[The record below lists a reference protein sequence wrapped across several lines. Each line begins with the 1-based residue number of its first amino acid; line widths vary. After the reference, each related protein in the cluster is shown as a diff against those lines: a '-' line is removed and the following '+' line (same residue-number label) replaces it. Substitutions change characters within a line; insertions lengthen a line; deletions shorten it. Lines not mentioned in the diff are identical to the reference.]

1 MDREDELPNKHLQE
15 FLDVKLDPD
24 PARRRLDYF
33 DAEEDLTESKREEE
47 FVILIHPQTGCQIT
61 TNAGSITL
69 HDKSLHKDNPNLLK
83 KQVTGPAKPFA
94 AREAHQI
101 RPRDARIPKE
111 EEKLK
116 TFRPE
121 EAPVL

>member
-1 MDREDELPNKHLQE
+1 MDREDELPIKHLQE
-15 FLDVKLDPD
+15 FLDVKLGPDPDPD

-33 DAEEDLTESKREEE
+33 DAEEYLTEGKKEEE
-47 FVILIHPQTGCQIT
+47 EVILVHPLTGCQIT
-61 TNAGSITL
+61 NNAGSITL

-83 KQVTGPAKPFA
+83 KQVSCPAKPFA

-111 EEKLK
+111 E
-116 TFRPE
+116 
-121 EAPVL
+121 